1 MGLPRGTPKK
11 THRSRIRRKSGGM
24 QSAGRP
30 VRSEPPAA
38 EKTTIHRGH
47 KEVKSEGGADHGSL
61 PAFLKHYTQI
71 IHPKPGRVKGN
82 GAFFP
87 PPRRI
92 SEISPAGRP
101 ETRQNGFNLNRY
113 ALSVYFHPVPGE
125 REHPRGTK
133 NRSPQAP
140 VSSHSKS
147 EDITRTAS
155 RETISIP
162 PEQRARR
169 ITSPSSPT

>member
-1 MGLPRGTPKK
+1 MVPN
-11 THRSRIRRKSGGM
+11 
-24 QSAGRP
+24 RP
-30 VRSEPPAA
+30 FCNI
-38 EKTTIHRGH
+38 IHR
-47 KEVKSEGGADHGSL
+47 L
-61 PAFLKHYTQI
+61 YT
-71 IHPKPGRVKGN
+71 RNRALSRGN
-82 GAFFP
+82 AQFFP
-87 PPRRI
+87 APRNSVIFPVKRHK
-92 SEISPAGRP
+92 RP
-101 ETRQNGFNLNRY
+101 QNGSDLNRY
-113 ALSVYFHPVPGE
+113 ALSVYFHPD
-125 REHPRGTK
+125 RGNGTAK